1 MKKPVRV
8 AVTGAAGQIGYALL
22 FRIAAGDMLGPEQPV
37 ILQLLEITPAL
48 PALEGVIMELQDG
61 AFPLLHG
68 IEASD
73 DPAVAFREAD
83 VALLVG
89 SRPRGPGMERKDL
102 LEANGRIFIAQGKAL
117 NDHASRS
124 VKVLVVGNPANTNAL
139 IAMRSAPDLDPAC
152 FSAMTR
158 LDHNRAL
165 SQLSARLGV
174 PVADITRMTI
184 WGNHS
189 STQVPDAEQV
199 RVAGQPAMPLL
210 DQDWI
215 RDSFIPTVQKRGAAI
230 IEARGASSAASAAAA
245 AIDHVHDWFHGT
257 PAGDW
262 VSMAVPSRGEYGV
275 TEGLVYSFPV
285 TTSGGTVSIVEGLES
300 SAFIRE
306 RMKESEDELL
316 AERDAV
322 EFLLHE

>member
-1 MKKPVRV
+1 
-8 AVTGAAGQIGYALL
+8 
-22 FRIAAGDMLGPEQPV
+22 
-37 ILQLLEITPAL
+37 
-48 PALEGVIMELQDG
+48 MELQDG

-73 DPAVAFREAD
+73 DPTVAFREAD